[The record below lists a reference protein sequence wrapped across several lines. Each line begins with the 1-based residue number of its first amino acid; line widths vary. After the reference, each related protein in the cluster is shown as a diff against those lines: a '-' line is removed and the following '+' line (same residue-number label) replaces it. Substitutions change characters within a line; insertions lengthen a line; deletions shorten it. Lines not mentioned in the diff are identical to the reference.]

1 MSVEDY
7 ILQKLKTGALH
18 MTLIDPASQDPSEA
32 GKIAKDACALGTDAI
47 MIGGSTGVTQDNL
60 DKTALEIKN
69 NSNIPS
75 IYFPSGASAMS
86 ANCDAIYFMSMLN
99 SRSLDWVIREQVAG
113 APAVKKLGLEPLSM
127 GYIIVE
133 PGMKVGEVG
142 QADAIPRNNPK
153 LAASYAMAGELLGM
167 RSIYL
172 EAGSGAPAH
181 VPSDMCGAPAHVPS
195 DMISYVKK
203 SISVPLIVGGGI
215 RDADAARE
223 VKDAGADVIV
233 TGTIVEENGYLSRL
247 ESIINTI
254 KE

>member
-7 ILQKLKTGALH
+7 LLQKLKTGTLH

-75 IYFPSGASAMS
+75 IYFPSGANAMS

-113 APAVKKLGLEPLSM
+113 ASAVKKIGLEPLSM

-142 QADAIPRNNPK
+142 QADVIPRNNPK

-181 VPSDMCGAPAHVPS
+181 VPSDM
-195 DMISYVKK
+195 ISHVKK

-223 VKDAGADVIV
+223 VRDAGADVIV

-247 ESIINTI
+247 ESIINAI

>member
-181 VPSDMCGAPAHVPS
+181 VPSDM
-195 DMISYVKK
+195 ISYVKK

>member
-69 NSNIPS
+69 NSNVPS

-142 QADAIPRNNPK
+142 QADAIPRDNPK

-172 EAGSGAPAH
+172 EAGS
-181 VPSDMCGAPAHVPS
+181 GAPAHVPS

-247 ESIINTI
+247 ESIINAI

>member
-7 ILQKLKTGALH
+7 LLQKLKTGTLH

-60 DKTALEIKN
+60 DKTALEIKR
-69 NSNIPS
+69 NSNVPS

-86 ANCDAIYFMSMLN
+86 ANCDAIYFMSMVN

-127 GYIIVE
+127 AYIIVE

-142 QADAIPRNNPK
+142 QADVIPRDNPK
-153 LAASYAMAGELLGM
+153 LAASYALAGELLGM
-167 RSIYL
+167 RSVYL
-172 EAGSGAPAH
+172 EAGS
-181 VPSDMCGAPAHVPS
+181 GAPAHVPS

-215 RDADAARE
+215 RDGTAARE
-223 VKDAGADVIV
+223 VRDAGADVIV

-247 ESIINTI
+247 ESIINAI

>member
-99 SRSLDWVIREQVAG
+99 SRSLDWGIREQVAG

-142 QADAIPRNNPK
+142 QADAIPRDNPK

-181 VPSDMCGAPAHVPS
+181 VPSDM
-195 DMISYVKK
+195 IYYVKK

-215 RDADAARE
+215 RDADAAKE

-247 ESIINTI
+247 ESIINAI

>member
-7 ILQKLKTGALH
+7 LLQKLKTGTLH

-60 DKTALEIKN
+60 DKTALEIKH
-69 NSNIPS
+69 NSNVPS

-86 ANCDAIYFMSMLN
+86 ANCDAIYFMSMVN

-127 GYIIVE
+127 AYIIVE

-142 QADAIPRNNPK
+142 QADVIPRDNPK
-153 LAASYAMAGELLGM
+153 LAASYALAGELLGM
-167 RSIYL
+167 RSVYL
-172 EAGSGAPAH
+172 EAGS
-181 VPSDMCGAPAHVPS
+181 GAPAHVPS

-215 RDADAARE
+215 RDATAARE
-223 VKDAGADVIV
+223 VRDAGADVIV

-247 ESIINTI
+247 ESIINAI

>member
-7 ILQKLKTGALH
+7 VLQKLKNGAIH
-18 MTLIDPASQDPSEA
+18 MTLIDPASQEPAQA
-32 GKIAKDACALGTDAI
+32 GKIAKDACSLGTDAI
-47 MIGGSTGVTQDNL
+47 MIGGSTGVTQENL
-60 DKTALEIKN
+60 DQTALEIKK
-69 NSNIPS
+69 NSNVPS

-86 ANCDAIYFMSMLN
+86 PHCDAIYFMSMLN
-99 SRSLDWVIREQVAG
+99 SRSLEWVIREQVAG
-113 APAVKKLGLEPLSM
+113 APVVKKIGLEPLSM

-142 QADAIPRNNPK
+142 QADVIPRDNPQ
-153 LAASYAMAGELLGM
+153 LAAAYAMAGELLGM

-172 EAGSGAPAH
+172 EAGSGAPAP
-181 VPSDMCGAPAHVPS
+181 VPSA
-195 DMISYVKK
+195 MIAQVKK
-203 SISVPLIVGGGI
+203 SIAVPLIVGGGI
-215 RDADAARE
+215 RDAEAARA

-247 ESIINTI
+247 ESIINAI

>member
-75 IYFPSGASAMS
+75 IYFPSGACAMS

-142 QADAIPRNNPK
+142 QADAIPRDNPK

-181 VPSDMCGAPAHVPS
+181 VPSDM
-195 DMISYVKK
+195 IYYVKK

-215 RDADAARE
+215 RDADAAKE

-247 ESIINTI
+247 ESIINAI